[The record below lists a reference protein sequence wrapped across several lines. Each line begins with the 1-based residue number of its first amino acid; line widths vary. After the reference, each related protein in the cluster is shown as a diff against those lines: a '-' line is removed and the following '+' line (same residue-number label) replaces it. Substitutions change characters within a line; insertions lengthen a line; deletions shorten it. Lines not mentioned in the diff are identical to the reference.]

1 MRKVLIAIYLIFS
14 LSSVL
19 SAQGVIG
26 KKAVIK
32 LGVINGFRMPLND
45 LQFEY
50 AVGKKVSFTAGYS
63 LLSSKIRPE
72 YRLSY
77 AYNFFNTAGSANL
90 ASYGYTPAQIENILP
105 QQISSDAYSYDDPEV
120 FSSPARLD
128 VQSSVWSLGFRK
140 YKNAVL
146 SAPYGRYFSLEFFRG
161 TQKVSGNLQ
170 MPLPSVSDF
179 NSWASE
185 SYYIKDHK
193 TVKIADRKINTTSF
207 QMNFGKQWVMFDVL
221 TVDFSWGFS
230 YSMTSAENRPR
241 DGYIASVLARNNGA
255 NFGAFPASRWNTVDS
270 YIRYRKASSGMNLF
284 LRVGYLI
291 F

>member
-1 MRKVLIAIYLIFS
+1 MRKFLIGTYLIFS
-14 LSSVL
+14 LCSML

-26 KKAVIK
+26 KKAVVK

-50 AVGKKVSFTAGYS
+50 AVSKKVSFTAGYS

-72 YRLSY
+72 YRLAY
-77 AYNFFNTAGSANL
+77 AYNFLNTTGASNL
-90 ASYGYTPAQIENILP
+90 DTYGYTPSQINFVFP
-105 QQISSDAYSYDDPEV
+105 SQISSDAYIYDEPDV
-120 FSSPARLD
+120 FSSPARLN

-146 SAPYGRYFSLEFFRG
+146 SAPYGRYYSLEFFRG
-161 TQKVSGNLQ
+161 TQKVSGNVQ
-170 MPLPSVSDF
+170 MPIPSVSDF
-179 NSWASE
+179 NSWSSN
-185 SYYIKDHK
+185 SYYIKDQK
-193 TVKIADRKINTTSF
+193 IVKIADRQINTTSF

-230 YSMTSAENRPR
+230 YSMTRAQNRQR
-241 DGYIASVLARNNGA
+241 DGYIASILARNNGA

-270 YIRYRKASSGMNLF
+270 SIQ
-284 LRVGYLI
+284 
-291 F
+291 

>member
-1 MRKVLIAIYLIFS
+1 MRKILISIYLIFS
-14 LSSVL
+14 LGSVL

-26 KKAVIK
+26 RKAVIK
-32 LGVINGFRMPLND
+32 LGVINGFRSPLND
-45 LQFEY
+45 LQLEY

-63 LLSSKIRPE
+63 LLSSNIRPE
-72 YRLSY
+72 YRLAYS
-77 AYNFFNTAGSANL
+77 YNFFGSAGSANL
-90 ASYGYTPAQIENILP
+90 ASYGYTPSQIEAVSF
-105 QQISSDAYSYDDPEV
+105 QQISSDAYIYDDPEV
-120 FSSPARLD
+120 FSTPARLN

-161 TQKVSGNLQ
+161 TQKVSGNVQ
-170 MPLPSVSDF
+170 MPIPSINDF
-179 NSWASE
+179 NSWTTQ

-193 TVKIADRKINTTSF
+193 TVKVADRKINTTSF

-230 YSMTSAENRPR
+230 YSMTRAQNRQR
-241 DGYIASVLARNNGA
+241 DGYIASILTRNNGA

-270 YIRYRKASSGMNLF
+270 SIQYRRVSTGMNVF